1 MELEKEQTKP
11 KVSRRKKITNIKAE
25 INEIKAPQKI
35 KKNNETKIWFFEKK
49 NTIDK
54 ILSKLIKKKR
64 KRAWMNKTK
73 SEGKV
78 TTNITEIQR
87 LTRDYCKL
95 YANKMDNLEDMDK
108 FLTMYNLPR
117 LNQE

>member
-1 MELEKEQTKP
+1 
-11 KVSRRKKITNIKAE
+11 
-25 INEIKAPQKI
+25 
-35 KKNNETKIWFFEKK
+35 
-49 NTIDK
+49 
-54 ILSKLIKKKR
+54 
-64 KRAWMNKTK
+64 MNKTK